1 MMIKGHNAFSP
12 CRTCYIEG
20 KLCQLKQTSVYYVPL
35 TTPCK
40 QHRWPHEDLPMQ
52 THEQFTQQ
60 YAQLRNGNTQAKRNE
75 IAQYY
80 GINGEPL
87 FTQLRSIDLPSSFPY
102 NIMHLFFENLVP
114 NMVKHWIGEFKGID
128 QGKGTYKIS
137 KAAWTMI
144 GVLTT
149 QATQTIPLAFVGT
162 LPDIA
167 QDQGLYKAEAY
178 SFWIQYLA
186 LILLK
191 DMLPQKYYN
200 HVVELRKIILLC
212 LQFKISRAEIDELQ
226 QMINNWVLRYKA
238 YYYQY

>member
-1 MMIKGHNAFSP
+1 M
-12 CRTCYIEG
+12 R
-20 KLCQLKQTSVYYVPL
+20 
-35 TTPCK
+35 
-40 QHRWPHEDLPMQ
+40 

-60 YAQLRNGNTQAKRNE
+60 YAQLRNGNTQAERNE
-75 IAQYY
+75 IARYY

-102 NIMHLFFENLVP
+102 DIMHLFFENLVP

-149 QATQTIPLAFVGT
+149 QATRTIPSAFVGT

-167 QDQGLYKAEAY
+167 QDRGLYKAEAY

-186 LILLK
+186 PILLK
-191 DMLPQKYYN
+191 DTLPQKYY
-200 HVVELRKIILLC
+200 K
-212 LQFKISRAEIDELQ
+212 
-226 QMINNWVLRYKA
+226 
-238 YYYQY
+238 